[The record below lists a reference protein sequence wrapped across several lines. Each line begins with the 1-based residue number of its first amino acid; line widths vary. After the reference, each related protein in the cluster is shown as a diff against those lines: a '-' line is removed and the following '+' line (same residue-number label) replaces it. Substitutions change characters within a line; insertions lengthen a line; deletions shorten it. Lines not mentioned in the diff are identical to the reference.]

1 MNLGRL
7 PIVEPMGSV
16 IRVAAIVMSGIVL
29 LGFAFFAVDEMNR
42 GSQNQ
47 QNALDSELQG
57 KIDDPSPI
65 APSPKEESL
74 REKRNSGFR
83 EVVDDAGDV
92 LLAPFGD
99 LVDSD
104 NTWVN
109 HGVPTI
115 LALLLYGL
123 GLGML
128 ANVFPK
134 GREHAADWRTA

>member
-7 PIVEPMGSV
+7 PIVEPMGSM

-83 EVVDDAGDV
+83 GCRISSDSSRPCAWIPCDYGFAVAG
-92 LLAPFGD
+92 L
-99 LVDSD
+99 
-104 NTWVN
+104 
-109 HGVPTI
+109 
-115 LALLLYGL
+115 
-123 GLGML
+123 
-128 ANVFPK
+128 
-134 GREHAADWRTA
+134 